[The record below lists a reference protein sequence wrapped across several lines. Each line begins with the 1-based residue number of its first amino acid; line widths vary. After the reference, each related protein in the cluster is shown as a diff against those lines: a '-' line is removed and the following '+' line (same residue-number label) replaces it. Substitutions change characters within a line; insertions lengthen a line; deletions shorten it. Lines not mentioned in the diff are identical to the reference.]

1 MARTRQ
7 RAFKY
12 AEKSQILNARIT
24 PNTRN
29 LLEQAAS
36 RSGRTVSAECEFQ
49 LQRAL
54 VTWGE
59 GPTHAVMATIGRSI
73 DTLMRMRG
81 EGKGK
86 AAQWRKDPK
95 ARWWNDPYLYTQ
107 ATQAAAAMFEAF
119 RPAGAPP
126 ETFQDILDAG
136 GRRQGRFVV
145 ETTLREIQLTDLSI
159 PFEKHEARQRWL
171 TTLKRDLGELV
182 ERPRPFRFT
191 AEENRQLNQIARA
204 IDPLRLRAEMAPEE
218 LTPDEREE
226 VSRLRAEEQALLGRR
241 QERLRAEEQAL
252 LGRRQKRLHSEG
264 YRKRAGKT
272 RIRRRAGKARI
283 RRRAG

>member
-1 MARTRQ
+1 MAQ

-24 PNTRN
+24 PSTRK

-36 RSGRTVSAECEFQ
+36 RSGRTVSAECEYQ

-73 DTLMRMRG
+73 DTLMRMRVEG
-81 EGKGK
+81 EGKT
-86 AAQWRKDPK
+86 AQWRKNQK

-107 ATQAAAAMFEAF
+107 AAQAAAAMFEAF

-126 ETFQDILDAG
+126 ETFQEILDAG
-136 GRRQGRFVV
+136 GRRQGRFIV
-145 ETTLREIQLTDLSI
+145 ETTLREIQLADFSI
-159 PFEKHEARQRWL
+159 PFEKQQPYQRWL

-182 ERPRPFRFT
+182 ERPRPLGFT
-191 AEENRQLNQIARA
+191 AEENRQLDRITRA
-204 IDPLRLRAEMAPEE
+204 LHPLRRRAESAPEK
-218 LTPDEREE
+218 LTPEE
-226 VSRLRAEEQALLGRR
+226 HEEGRR
-241 QERLRAEEQAL
+241 LLAEMKAIFGRSQER
-252 LGRRQKRLHSEG
+252 RLSEMQREG
-264 YRKRAGKT
+264 GGET
-272 RIRRRAGKARI
+272 RIRRRAGRAGKVTI
-283 RRRAG
+283 RRRAGR